1 MKTWADNAA
10 ERSELEHFP
19 SFEAA
24 KARFDELRG
33 APYNSEAVE
42 PGPDGQPPARLTLGL
57 ESGDGMSAVDIL
69 HVRQGENYLVTD
81 FTRSERLRDD
91 PMVMDILSRV
101 SREIGFDRVRV
112 WEQADG
118 GRQLLS
124 VVPFAEWENPYFPA
138 ATPGRIA
145 AQYCTLLHECYPL
158 PTDDEAHGG
167 QIAEIVKY
175 LQKKGRR
182 GADQM
187 ALAVAGFGATFS
199 DNAAVQKQ
207 AEALM
212 KELAQYDAPRLAEV
226 QQRKPT
232 HRKSQ
237 ER

>member
-1 MKTWADNAA
+1 
-10 ERSELEHFP
+10 
-19 SFEAA
+19 
-24 KARFDELRG
+24 
-33 APYNSEAVE
+33 
-42 PGPDGQPPARLTLGL
+42 
-57 ESGDGMSAVDIL
+57 
-69 HVRQGENYLVTD
+69 
-81 FTRSERLRDD
+81 
-91 PMVMDILSRV
+91 MVMDILSRV

-118 GRQLLS
+118 GRQILS
-124 VVPFAEWENPYFPA
+124 IIPFAEWENPWFPT

-175 LQKKGRR
+175 LQKEGKR

-212 KELAQYDAPRLAEV
+212 KELARYDAPGLDEARQRRL
-226 QQRKPT
+226 K
-232 HRKSQ
+232 HKKSP